1 VSPQFVSARAR
12 VATLVALIAVAAA
25 GAVVGV
31 VVLQTRGEQTG
42 VVGVEK
48 PRPGHPPLFLD
59 LGVRVDPEAQAL
71 RRALQLYAQ
80 KQYEAARPIFARY
93 RSEQAQLGEA
103 FATWPQGGLSRVKRI
118 VASHPSTGDA
128 ELALALADLWA
139 GRTADATAAFRATRE
154 RHPDTQAAVDAA
166 DFLYPGP
173 PGLPPF
179 VPSFAPPTAI
189 ERLSPPQ
196 RLAALA
202 RAAARPDPRAK
213 LLYGTAL
220 QSLGR
225 TVSAE
230 REFVA
235 AARLAPNDAE
245 ARVAAIIGG
254 FDKARPQATFPR
266 LGPLVRVF
274 PHAPTVR
281 FHLGLAL
288 IWIGQFRQAR
298 IELRQAV
305 AEEPGSPLAR
315 QAKILLETLARSG
328 TK

>member
-1 VSPQFVSARAR
+1 VSPRVRVSA
-12 VATLVALIAVAAA
+12 LVALIALVAA
-25 GAVVGV
+25 GVVVGV

-42 VVGVEK
+42 VVGVGK
-48 PRPGHPPLFLD
+48 ARAGHPPLFLD
-59 LGVRVDPEAQAL
+59 LGVRIDPEAQAL
-71 RRALQLYAQ
+71 RRALQLYSQ
-80 KQYEAARPIFARY
+80 RDYAAAAAIFRRY
-93 RSEQAQLGEA
+93 GSEQAQLGEA
-103 FATWPQGGLSRVKRI
+103 FATWSDGGLERVKQI
-118 VASHPSTGDA
+118 VSSHPSTGDA
-128 ELALALADLWA
+128 QLALALADLWA
-139 GRTADATAAFRATRE
+139 GRTADATAAFRATRQE
-154 RHPDTQAAVDAA
+154 HPDTQAAIDAA

-179 VPSFAPPTAI
+179 VPAFAAPVSI
-189 ERLSPPQ
+189 EKLSPPQ

-202 RAAARPDPRAK
+202 RAATRPDARAK

-225 TVSAE
+225 SVSAE
-230 REFVA
+230 REFA
-235 AARLAPNDAE
+235 AAAKLAPQDPE
-245 ARVAAIIGG
+245 ARVAAIIGS
-254 FDKARPQATFPR
+254 FDKAHPQAIFPR

-298 IELRQAV
+298 IELRRTV
-305 AEEPGSPLAR
+305 AETPRSPLAR
-315 QAKILLETLARSG
+315 QAKILLQTLARSG